1 MGDCEE
7 VAPIM
12 LDVSLPS
19 EGYKAIDRYIGSR
32 VATVIVSFT
41 RSGTNEGNE
50 NGTKVSKRIN
60 RRRSLGKEVGGYVD
74 SFEGKRYYTICRLYF
89 FSSQA

>member
-19 EGYKAIDRYIGSR
+19 EGYMAIDRCTGSR

-60 RRRSLGKEVGGYVD
+60 RRRLWGRK
-74 SFEGKRYYTICRLYF
+74 
-89 FSSQA
+89 